1 MVGKNV
7 TAKISQK
14 CETAQRQHA
23 MQKLMEVFQNGLTG
37 LLVVCRVGVDSN
49 YVIETVPV
57 PFQPMEEKV
66 VRAGIL
72 QMCEHV

>member
-1 MVGKNV
+1 
-7 TAKISQK
+7 
-14 CETAQRQHA
+14 
-23 MQKLMEVFQNGLTG
+23 MEVFQNGLTG

-49 YVIETVPV
+49 CVIETVLV
-57 PFQPMEEKV
+57 PFQRMEEKV